1 MVGLLGYGYGAGD
14 GKVSALRDMFN
25 GGGRGT
31 AGDKFEGGG
40 QFSGILNMLGIKP
53 KDYADRHAMMGKG
66 LGAQVLQ
73 QSPLAQAT
81 GFNVEKAFG
90 GPANNGA
97 VDRVAAQTAQPMSA
111 GGFNA
116 ADMNLGSGVARAGV
130 YSPADMDIGSGMGM
144 GGSAAPVA
152 QGAVQDP
159 AYMSFLSG
167 LPAGTLQNSPEFLR
181 KLYEMGQNHTPTF
194 MPPPSGVMR

>member
-1 MVGLLGYGYGAGD
+1 MVGLLGYGYGSGD

-53 KDYADRHAMMGKG
+53 KDYADRHAMMGEG

-97 VDRVAAQTAQPMSA
+97 VDRVAAQT

-130 YSPADMDIGSGMGM
+130 YSPADMNIGSGMGM

-167 LPAGTLQNSPEFLR
+167 LPAGTLQNSPDFLR
-181 KLYEMGQNHTPTF
+181 KLYEMGQNHTPQF

>member
-40 QFSGILNMLGIKP
+40 GYSGILNMLGIKP
-53 KDYADRHAMMGKG
+53 KDYADRHAMMGNG

-81 GFNVEKAFG
+81 EFNVEKAFG

-97 VDRVAAQTAQPMSA
+97 VDRVAAQTGNPAMAQTPWNATQAGPQDFYNMPQNNPAMA
-111 GGFNA
+111 GGTAPA
-116 ADMNLGSGVARAGV
+116 AQ
-130 YSPADMDIGSGMGM
+130 
-144 GGSAAPVA
+144 AA
-152 QGAVQDP
+152 QDP

-167 LPAGTLQNSPEFLR
+167 LPAGTLQNNPEFLR